1 MKHTTSRKKMLL
13 SSVAMLLVAMLALGS
28 ATFAWFAANPRAKAN
43 GIKMKTTASTG
54 LVVRTETD
62 SFWSHNATLRSTGD
76 STSSVKASTNTNAFN
91 LTPVSQN
98 QQTPS
103 SFVTYDAASASEYDA
118 DSTKDPGTATAGTDY
133 YTEKI
138 YCRLS
143 DGSNTTEGAAKKVYL
158 TGVTITAAAGA
169 TMQNA
174 IKVAI
179 TGADGSLLG
188 TYQISGQSGNHGTIT
203 AKDDLASPKAF
214 DPAVSAIATDL
225 DIDTGLTN
233 LTASGEDLSKYV
245 TVYAY
250 LDGQHTDCYSDKV
263 GTVNATEIISGIEVN
278 LELK

>member
-1 MKHTTSRKKMLL
+1 MKHTTTRKKMLL

-28 ATFAWFAANPRAKAN
+28 ATFAWFAANPKAKAN
-43 GIKMKTTASTG
+43 GIKMRTTASTG
-54 LVVRTETD
+54 LVIRTETD
-62 SFWSHNATLRSTGD
+62 SFWSHDATLRSTGD
-76 STSSVKASTNTNAFN
+76 STSSAKAPTNSTAFN

-98 QQTPS
+98 QSTPS
-103 SFVTYDAASASEYDA
+103 SFVTYDAALASAYDA
-118 DSTKDPGTATAGTDY
+118 DATKDPGTATAGTDY

-143 DGSNTTEGAAKKVYL
+143 DGSNTTEGGTKKVYL

-174 IKVAI
+174 IKVAVVGPNGI
-179 TGADGSLLG
+179 LG

-203 AKDDLASPKAF
+203 TKDDLASPVAF
-214 DPAVSAIATDL
+214 NPAVSAIATDL
-225 DIDTGLTN
+225 DIDTGLTG
-233 LTASGEDLSKYV
+233 LTASGDDLSKYV

>member
-1 MKHTTSRKKMLL
+1 MKTRLYTRKRALI
-13 SSVAMLLVAMLALGS
+13 SSVAMLLVAMIALGT

-43 GIKMKTTASTG
+43 GIKMRTTASTG
-54 LVVRTETD
+54 LVIRTETD
-62 SFWSHNATLRSTGD
+62 TFWSHNATLRSTGD
-76 STSSVKASTNTNAFN
+76 STSSAKAPTDATAFN

-98 QQTPS
+98 QTSPD
-103 SFVTYDAASASEYDA
+103 SFVTYDAADASAYDA
-118 DSTKDPGTATAGTDY
+118 DSTKDPGTATEDTDY
-133 YTEKI
+133 YAEKI

-143 DGSNTTEGAAKKVYL
+143 DGSDATAGATKKVYL

-174 IKVAI
+174 IKVAVA
-179 TGADGSLLG
+179 GPDGLLG
-188 TYQISGQSGNHGTIT
+188 TYQLSGMAGNHGTIT
-203 AKDDLASPKAF
+203 AKSDLASPVAF
-214 DPAVSAIATDL
+214 DPAVSATATNL
-225 DIDTGLTN
+225 NIDTGLTG
-233 LTASGEDLSKYV
+233 LTATGEDLSKYV

>member
-1 MKHTTSRKKMLL
+1 MKHTTTRKKMLL

-28 ATFAWFAANPRAKAN
+28 ATYAWFAANPKAKAN
-43 GIKMKTTASTG
+43 GIKMRTTASTG
-54 LVVRTETD
+54 LVIRTETD

-76 STSSVKASTNTNAFN
+76 STSSVKAPTNSTAFN

-98 QQTPS
+98 QADPD
-103 SFVTYDAASASEYDA
+103 SFVTYDAALSSAYGA

-133 YTEKI
+133 YAEKI

-143 DGSNTTEGAAKKVYL
+143 DGSNTTEGGAKKVYL
-158 TGVTITAAAGA
+158 TGVTITAAQNA

-174 IKVAI
+174 IKVAVV
-179 TGADGSLLG
+179 GPDGILG
-188 TYQISGQSGNHGTIT
+188 TYQLGGINENHGTIT
-203 AKDDLASPKAF
+203 AKADLASPKAF
-214 DPAVSAIATDL
+214 DPEVAVTATNL
-225 DIDTGLTN
+225 NIDTGLTG
-233 LTASGEDLSKYV
+233 LTASGDDLAKYV